1 MVALFWGERAR
12 ERGRE
17 GAHTVTKKFS
27 EAPPAPTINEAAP
40 LKPLTRLFSPEPC
53 GPGRI
58 DKGNGER
65 WRKEE
70 MNLHLRCVHQDI

>member
-1 MVALFWGERAR
+1 MPYFGVREQER
-12 ERGRE
+12 EGGRE
-17 GAHTVTKKFS
+17 PTQSLRNSQK
-27 EAPPAPTINEAAP
+27 PPAPTINEAAP